1 MFKNSLKIAAIVTV
15 VIGSVAAQQPTVK
28 RTVLRQE
35 DLVNNPGYA
44 AALVRVDLPVGA
56 REGRHQHPG
65 TLVALVEEGTITLDY
80 EGKPTMQYK
89 VGDTFYVEPGKIHE
103 GMNKGTVPV
112 KLIASFVFPK
122 DKAITIQVP

>member
-1 MFKNSLKIAAIVTV
+1 MFKNSLKVGAIVALVMT
-15 VIGSVAAQQPTVK
+15 SVAAQQPTVK

-122 DKAITIQVP
+122 DKPMTIQVP